1 MHFCLTTC
9 TRVLT
14 FGVYPPVSGEAL
26 VCWKAK
32 TCQDNGTTNK
42 KQLTVW
48 RHEKDMD
55 VLREVA
61 KQNDISM
68 SELMEILIE
77 DFQTKKKVD
86 QARYLRNKRKN

>member
-1 MHFCLTTC
+1 MYTSVDIWCVPTS
-9 TRVLT
+9 VWGST
-14 FGVYPPVSGEAL
+14 FVQESQNMPGQRHP
-26 VCWKAK
+26 
-32 TCQDNGTTNK
+32 NK

-77 DFQTKKKVD
+77 DFQTKKKAD
-86 QARYLRNKRKN
+86 QAKYLRNKRKD

>member
-1 MHFCLTTC
+1 MQESQSMPGQRH
-9 TRVLT
+9 
-14 FGVYPPVSGEAL
+14 P
-26 VCWKAK
+26 
-32 TCQDNGTTNK
+32 QK

-77 DFQTKKKVD
+77 DFQDKKKAD
-86 QARYLRNKRKN
+86 QAKYLRNKRKE

>member
-1 MHFCLTTC
+1 MPGQRH
-9 TRVLT
+9 
-14 FGVYPPVSGEAL
+14 P
-26 VCWKAK
+26 
-32 TCQDNGTTNK
+32 NK

-77 DFQTKKKVD
+77 DFQDKKKFD
-86 QARYLRNKRKN
+86 QAKYLRDRRKD

>member
-1 MHFCLTTC
+1 MPGQRH
-9 TRVLT
+9 
-14 FGVYPPVSGEAL
+14 P
-26 VCWKAK
+26 
-32 TCQDNGTTNK
+32 DK

-77 DFQTKKKVD
+77 DFQDKKKVD
-86 QARYLRNKRKN
+86 QVEYLRNKRKN

>member
-1 MHFCLTTC
+1 VYTSVDIWCVPTS
-9 TRVLT
+9 VWGST
-14 FGVYPPVSGEAL
+14 FVQESQNMPGQRHP
-26 VCWKAK
+26 
-32 TCQDNGTTNK
+32 NK

-86 QARYLRNKRKN
+86 QAKYLREKRKE

>member
-1 MHFCLTTC
+1 
-9 TRVLT
+9 VL
-14 FGVYPPVSGEAL
+14 EN
-26 VCWKAK
+26 K
-32 TCQDNGTTNK
+32 TQTMPGQRHPDK
-42 KQLTVW
+42 KQLTIW

-77 DFQTKKKVD
+77 DFQEKKKVD
-86 QARYLRNKRKN
+86 QVKYLRNKRKE

>member
-1 MHFCLTTC
+1 MVCTHQCLGKHYLC
-9 TRVLT
+9 ARN
-14 FGVYPPVSGEAL
+14 
-26 VCWKAK
+26 KAQ
-32 TCQDNGTTNK
+32 TMPGQRHPDK
-42 KQLTVW
+42 KQLTIW

-77 DFQTKKKVD
+77 DFQDKKKVD
-86 QARYLRNKRKN
+86 QAKYLRNKRNN

>member
-1 MHFCLTTC
+1 VRESQAMPGQRH
-9 TRVLT
+9 
-14 FGVYPPVSGEAL
+14 P
-26 VCWKAK
+26 
-32 TCQDNGTTNK
+32 NK

-68 SELMEILIE
+68 SELTEILIE
-77 DFQTKKKVD
+77 DFQDKKKFD
-86 QARYLRNKRKN
+86 QAKYLRDRRKD

>member
-1 MHFCLTTC
+1 MPGQRH
-9 TRVLT
+9 
-14 FGVYPPVSGEAL
+14 P
-26 VCWKAK
+26 
-32 TCQDNGTTNK
+32 NK

-68 SELMEILIE
+68 SELMEVLIE
-77 DFQTKKKVD
+77 DFQDKKKVD
-86 QARYLRNKRKN
+86 QAKYLRDRRKD

>member
-1 MHFCLTTC
+1 MPNQ
-9 TRVLT
+9 RD
-14 FGVYPPVSGEAL
+14 PS
-26 VCWKAK
+26 
-32 TCQDNGTTNK
+32 K

-61 KQNDISM
+61 KENKITM

-77 DFQTKKKVD
+77 DFQDKRKVE
-86 QARYLRNKRKN
+86 QKTFLRNKRK

>member
-1 MHFCLTTC
+1 MPGQRH
-9 TRVLT
+9 
-14 FGVYPPVSGEAL
+14 P
-26 VCWKAK
+26 
-32 TCQDNGTTNK
+32 QK

-77 DFQTKKKVD
+77 DFQDKKKVD
-86 QARYLRNKRKN
+86 QAKYLRNKRKD

>member
-1 MHFCLTTC
+1 MYTSVDIWWLHTN
-9 TRVLT
+9 VWGST
-14 FGVYPPVSGEAL
+14 FVQESQNMPGQRHP
-26 VCWKAK
+26 
-32 TCQDNGTTNK
+32 NK

-68 SELMEILIE
+68 SELMEVLIE
-77 DFQTKKKVD
+77 DFQDKKKVD
-86 QARYLRNKRKN
+86 QAKYLRNKRKDQS

>member
-1 MHFCLTTC
+1 VYTSVDIWWLHTS
-9 TRVLT
+9 VWGST
-14 FGVYPPVSGEAL
+14 FVQESQNMPGQRHP
-26 VCWKAK
+26 
-32 TCQDNGTTNK
+32 NK

-77 DFQTKKKVD
+77 DFQDKKKTD
-86 QARYLRNKRKN
+86 QAKYLRNKRKDQT

>member
-1 MHFCLTTC
+1 MPNQ
-9 TRVLT
+9 RD
-14 FGVYPPVSGEAL
+14 P
-26 VCWKAK
+26 
-32 TCQDNGTTNK
+32 NK
-42 KQLTVW
+42 KQLTIW

-77 DFQTKKKVD
+77 DFQDKRKAQQKTF
-86 QARYLRNKRKN
+86 LRNKRK

>member
-1 MHFCLTTC
+1 MPNK
-9 TRVLT
+9 RD
-14 FGVYPPVSGEAL
+14 P
-26 VCWKAK
+26 
-32 TCQDNGTTNK
+32 NK
-42 KQLTVW
+42 KQLTIW

-77 DFQTKKKVD
+77 DFQDKRKAQQKSF
-86 QARYLRNKRKN
+86 LRNKRK

>member
-1 MHFCLTTC
+1 VYTSVDIWWLHTSFWGSTC
-9 TRVLT
+9 VQESQNMPGQRH
-14 FGVYPPVSGEAL
+14 P
-26 VCWKAK
+26 
-32 TCQDNGTTNK
+32 NK

-77 DFQTKKKVD
+77 DFQAKKKAD
-86 QARYLRNKRKN
+86 QVKYLRNKRKD

>member
-1 MHFCLTTC
+1 MYTSVDIWCVPTS
-9 TRVLT
+9 VWGST
-14 FGVYPPVSGEAL
+14 FVQESQNMPGQRHP
-26 VCWKAK
+26 
-32 TCQDNGTTNK
+32 NK

-68 SELMEILIE
+68 SELMEVLIE
-77 DFQTKKKVD
+77 DFQDKKRAD
-86 QARYLRNKRKN
+86 QAKYLRNKRKDQT